1 MQPYFI
7 WWRGVIV
14 THYSTFVPL
23 SSGKLLLADSNSQL
37 VGDGA
42 GRINHSSNL
51 GLGEQMF
58 LDR

>member
-1 MQPYFI
+1 M
-7 WWRGVIV
+7 IV